1 LGPSIFILLPVST
14 SYFFSTREKWELT
27 STGSESTTWGSP
39 WIANHGAICVK
50 VGKPCIL
57 EEYGVTT
64 NKTAVEGPWQATALS
79 TAGIAGDMYWQYGD
93 TLSSGRTSDDGNT
106 IYYGSSDF
114 DTLVTQHVSNIKA
127 KG

>member
-1 LGPSIFILLPVST
+1 LAPSIFIPLLVSS
-14 SYFFSTREKWELT
+14 SYFFSAKESRELT
-27 STGSESTTWGSP
+27 STGSESTSWGSP

-57 EEYGVTT
+57 EEYGVTAD
-64 NKTAVEGPWQATALS
+64 KTSVEGPWQATALS

-93 TLSSGRTSDDGNT
+93 TLSSGKTSDDGNT

-114 DTLVTQHVSNIKA
+114 NILVTQHVSDIKA